1 VSGFGAT
8 IVPLG
13 EQAWTVVLGETV
25 DRMLHQRVTGL
36 AARIAAA
43 RVPGL
48 VEIVPAYATV
58 TVFFEGD
65 AEEIRRRLVALCH
78 PERSEGAGRRHPE
91 RNEGAG
97 RRHPER
103 SEGAGASHR
112 ERSEAIP
119 QLHVIPVRYTG
130 PDLAYVATQTGLT
143 PDQIIERHSARE
155 YLVYLL
161 GFVPGFGYLGDLDP
175 SLVLP
180 RRATPRTRVPAGS
193 VAIAGAQTAVYPL
206 ATPGGWHLIGTTT
219 MAMFDPARE
228 PAALLKAGDRV
239 RFEPVS

>member
-1 VSGFGAT
+1 MSGFGAT

-25 DRMLHQRVTGL
+25 DRMLHQRVTAL
-36 AARIAAA
+36 AGRIAGAKI
-43 RVPGL
+43 PGL

-65 AEEIRRRLVALCH
+65 AEEIRRQLVALCH
-78 PERSEGAGRRHPE
+78 PERRS
-91 RNEGAG
+91 
-97 RRHPER
+97 HPER
-103 SEGAGASHR
+103 SEGAGLR
-112 ERSEAIP
+112 ERTEGAEP
-119 QLHVIPVRYTG
+119 QLHTIPVRYDG
-130 PDLAYVATQTGLT
+130 PDLAYVAMETGLT
-143 PDQIIERHSARE
+143 PEQIVERHSARE

-180 RRATPRTRVPAGS
+180 RRAAPRTRVPPGS

-219 MAMFDPARE
+219 TAMFDPARE

-239 RFEPVS
+239 RFEPVP

>member
-1 VSGFGAT
+1 MSGFGAT

-25 DRMLHQRVTGL
+25 DRMLHQRVTAL
-36 AARIAAA
+36 ASRIAAA
-43 RVPGL
+43 RLPGL
-48 VEIVPAYATV
+48 VEVVPAYATV

-65 AEEIRRRLVALCH
+65 AEEIRRQLVALSH
-78 PERSEGAGRRHPE
+78 TPDT
-91 RNEGAG
+91 
-97 RRHPER
+97 
-103 SEGAGASHR
+103 SHR
-112 ERSEAIP
+112 ERSEAIS
-119 QLHVIPVRYTG
+119 QLHTIPVHYDG
-130 PDLAYVATQTGLT
+130 PDLADVATQTGLT
-143 PDQIIERHSARE
+143 PDQVVERHSSRE

-161 GFVPGFGYLGDLDP
+161 GFVPGFGYLGDLDS

-206 ATPGGWHLIGTTT
+206 ATPGGWHLIGSTTT
-219 MAMFDPARE
+219 RMFDPARE

-239 RFEPVS
+239 RFEPVP

>member
-1 VSGFGAT
+1 MSGFGAT

-25 DRMLHQRVTGL
+25 DRMLHQRVTAL

-43 RVPGL
+43 RLPGL

-65 AEEIRRRLVALCH
+65 AEEIRRQLVALCH
-78 PERSEGAGRRHPE
+78 APDT
-91 RNEGAG
+91 
-97 RRHPER
+97 
-103 SEGAGASHR
+103 SHR
-112 ERSEAIP
+112 ERSEAIQP
-119 QLHVIPVRYTG
+119 LHVIPVNYSG
-130 PDLAYVATQTGLT
+130 PDLADVATQTGLT
-143 PDQIIERHSARE
+143 PDQVVERHSSRE
-155 YLVYLL
+155 YLVYLR

-180 RRATPRTRVPAGS
+180 RRASPRTRGPAGS

-239 RFEPVS
+239 RFEPVP

>member
-25 DRMLHQRVTGL
+25 DRMLHQRVTAL
-36 AARIAAA
+36 AGRIAAA
-43 RVPGL
+43 RITGL

-65 AEEIRRRLVALCH
+65 AEEIRRKLVALCH
-78 PERSEGAGRRHPE
+78 PERSEGAG
-91 RNEGAG
+91 G
-97 RRHPER
+97 RHPER
-103 SEGAGASHR
+103 SEGAK
-112 ERSEAIP
+112 P
-119 QLHVIPVRYTG
+119 QLHTIPVRYTG
-130 PDLAYVATQTGLT
+130 PDLAWVATETGLT
-143 PDQIIERHSARE
+143 PDQVIERHASRE

-180 RRATPRTRVPAGS
+180 RRAIPRTRVPVGS

-206 ATPGGWHLIGTTT
+206 ATPGGWHLIGITTLT
-219 MAMFDPARE
+219 MFDPVRE

-239 RFEPVS
+239 RFEPVP

>member
-1 VSGFGAT
+1 MSGFGAT

-25 DRMLHQRVTGL
+25 DRMLHQRVTAL

-43 RVPGL
+43 RIQGL

-65 AEEIRRRLVALCH
+65 AEEIRRQLVALCH
-78 PERSEGAGRRHPE
+78 PERSEGAGLR
-91 RNEGAG
+91 G
-97 RRHPER
+97 R

-119 QLHVIPVRYTG
+119 PLHVIPVKYTG

-143 PDQIIERHSARE
+143 PDQVVERHASRE

-180 RRATPRTRVPAGS
+180 RRAAPRTRVTAGS

-219 MAMFDPARE
+219 TAMFDPDRE
-228 PAALLKAGDRV
+228 PPALLKAGDRV
-239 RFEPVS
+239 RFEPVP

>member
-1 VSGFGAT
+1 VSGIGAT

-25 DRMLHQRVTGL
+25 DRMLHQRVTAL
-36 AARIAAA
+36 AARIAGAKI
-43 RVPGL
+43 PGM

-65 AEEIRRRLVALCH
+65 AEETRRRLVALSH
-78 PERSEGAGRRHPE
+78 HERSEVIP
-91 RNEGAG
+91 
-97 RRHPER
+97 PP
-103 SEGAGASHR
+103 SHR
-112 ERSEAIP
+112 ERSEAIS
-119 QLHVIPVRYTG
+119 QLHIIPVKYTG
-130 PDLAYVATQTGLT
+130 PDLAHVASETGLT
-143 PDQIIERHSARE
+143 PDQIIQRHSGRE

-219 MAMFDPARE
+219 TAMFDPARE
-228 PAALLKAGDRV
+228 PAALLRAGDRV
-239 RFEPVS
+239 RFEPVP

>member
-1 VSGFGAT
+1 MSGFGAT

-43 RVPGL
+43 RIPGL
-48 VEIVPAYATV
+48 VEIVPAYATL

-65 AEEIRRRLVALCH
+65 AEEIRRKLVAL
-78 PERSEGAGRRHPE
+78 
-91 RNEGAG
+91 
-97 RRHPER
+97 
-103 SEGAGASHR
+103 SHR
-112 ERSEAIP
+112 ERSEAVPPPGHRERSQAGAGSHRERSDAIP
-119 QLHVIPVRYTG
+119 PLHVIPVRYDG
-130 PDLAYVATQTGLT
+130 PDLTYVASETGLT
-143 PDQIIERHSARE
+143 PAQIIERHCARE

-219 MAMFDPARE
+219 TAMFDPARE

-239 RFEPVS
+239 RFEPVP

>member
-1 VSGFGAT
+1 VSGIGAT

-25 DRMLHQRVTGL
+25 DRMLHQRVTAL

-43 RVPGL
+43 RLPGL
-48 VEIVPAYATV
+48 VEIVAAYATV

-65 AEEIRRRLVALCH
+65 PEEIRRQLVALSH
-78 PERSEGAGRRHPE
+78 APAT
-91 RNEGAG
+91 
-97 RRHPER
+97 
-103 SEGAGASHR
+103 SHR
-112 ERSEAIP
+112 ERSDAIST
-119 QLHVIPVRYTG
+119 LHVIPVRYHG
-130 PDLAYVATQTGLT
+130 PDLTYVASQTGLT
-143 PDQIIERHSARE
+143 LDQIIERHASRE

-206 ATPGGWHLIGTTT
+206 ATPGGWHLIGSTTT
-219 MAMFDPARE
+219 AMFDPARE
-228 PAALLKAGDRV
+228 PAALLKTGDRV
-239 RFEPVS
+239 RFEPVP

>member
-25 DRMLHQRVTGL
+25 DRMLHRRVTGL

-43 RVPGL
+43 RIPGL

-65 AEEIRRRLVALCH
+65 AEEMRRRLVAL
-78 PERSEGAGRRHPE
+78 
-91 RNEGAG
+91 
-97 RRHPER
+97 
-103 SEGAGASHR
+103 SHR
-112 ERSEAIP
+112 ERSEAVPPPGHRERSQAAAGSHRERSDAIP
-119 QLHVIPVRYTG
+119 PLHVIPVRYDG
-130 PDLAYVATQTGLT
+130 PDLTYVASETGLT
-143 PDQIIERHSARE
+143 PAQIIERHCARE

-219 MAMFDPARE
+219 TAMFDPARE

-239 RFEPVS
+239 RFEPVA

>member
-1 VSGFGAT
+1 MSGFGAT

-25 DRMLHQRVTGL
+25 DRMLHQRVTAL
-36 AARIAAA
+36 AGRIASARIT
-43 RVPGL
+43 GL

-65 AEEIRRRLVALCH
+65 AEEIRRQLVALCH
-78 PERSEGAGRRHPE
+78 PERRS
-91 RNEGAG
+91 
-97 RRHPER
+97 HPER
-103 SEGAGASHR
+103 SEGAEPH
-112 ERSEAIP
+112 
-119 QLHVIPVRYTG
+119 LHTIPVKYSG

-143 PDQIIERHSARE
+143 TEQIIERHSGRE

-180 RRATPRTRVPAGS
+180 RRAAPRTRVTAGS

-219 MAMFDPARE
+219 TAMFDPARE

-239 RFEPVS
+239 RFEPVP

>member
-1 VSGFGAT
+1 MSGFGAT

-25 DRMLHQRVTGL
+25 DRMLHERVTVL

-43 RVPGL
+43 RIPGL

-65 AEEIRRRLVALCH
+65 AEEIRRKLVALYH
-78 PERSEGAGRRHPE
+78 PERSEGAG
-91 RNEGAG
+91 G
-97 RRHPER
+97 RHPER
-103 SEGAGASHR
+103 SEGAT
-112 ERSEAIP
+112 P
-119 QLHVIPVRYTG
+119 QLHSIPVKYSG
-130 PDLAYVATQTGLT
+130 PDLDYVATQTGLT
-143 PDQIIERHSARE
+143 PDQVIERHASRE

-161 GFVPGFGYLGDLDP
+161 GFVPGFGYLGDLDA

-180 RRATPRTRVPAGS
+180 RRAAPRTRVPAGS

-206 ATPGGWHLIGTTT
+206 ATPGGWHLIGTTST
-219 MAMFDPARE
+219 VMFDPARE

-239 RFEPVS
+239 RFEPVP

>member
-1 VSGFGAT
+1 MSGFGAT

-25 DRMLHQRVTGL
+25 DRMLHQRVTALAGRIT
-36 AARIAAA
+36 AARI
-43 RVPGL
+43 PGL

-65 AEEIRRRLVALCH
+65 AEEIRRQLVALSH
-78 PERSEGAGRRHPE
+78 APAT
-91 RNEGAG
+91 
-97 RRHPER
+97 
-103 SEGAGASHR
+103 SHR

-119 QLHVIPVRYTG
+119 PLHVIPVRYTG

-143 PDQIIERHSARE
+143 TQQIIERHSGRE
-155 YLVYLL
+155 YVVYLL

-180 RRATPRTRVPAGS
+180 RRAAPRTRVTRGS

-206 ATPGGWHLIGTTT
+206 ATPGGWHLIGSTTT
-219 MAMFDPARE
+219 AMFDPARE
-228 PAALLKAGDRV
+228 PPALLRAGDRV
-239 RFEPVS
+239 RFEPTP

>member
-25 DRMLHQRVTGL
+25 DRMLHQRVTAL
-36 AARIAAA
+36 AARIATA
-43 RVPGL
+43 RIPGL

-65 AEEIRRRLVALCH
+65 AEEIRRQLVALSH
-78 PERSEGAGRRHPE
+78 APST
-91 RNEGAG
+91 
-97 RRHPER
+97 
-103 SEGAGASHR
+103 SHR

-119 QLHVIPVRYTG
+119 TLHTIPVRYTG
-130 PDLAYVATQTGLT
+130 PDLAYVATETGLT
-143 PDQIIERHSARE
+143 PDQVIERHSSRE

-175 SLVLP
+175 TLVLP
-180 RRATPRTRVPAGS
+180 RRATPRTRVPPGS

-206 ATPGGWHLIGTTT
+206 ETPGGWHLIGTTT

-239 RFEPVS
+239 RFEPVP

>member
-25 DRMLHQRVTGL
+25 DRMLHQRVTAL

-43 RVPGL
+43 RLPGL

-65 AEEIRRRLVALCH
+65 AEETRRRLVALSH
-78 PERSEGAGRRHPE
+78 HERSEVIP
-91 RNEGAG
+91 
-97 RRHPER
+97 PP
-103 SEGAGASHR
+103 
-112 ERSEAIP
+112 EAIP
-119 QLHVIPVRYTG
+119 ELHVIPVRYDG
-130 PDLAYVATQTGLT
+130 PDLAYIATQTGLT
-143 PDQIIERHSARE
+143 PEQIIQRHSSRE

-219 MAMFDPARE
+219 TVMFDPARE
-228 PAALLKAGDRV
+228 PAALLKAGDQV
-239 RFEPVS
+239 RFEPVA

>member
-1 VSGFGAT
+1 VT

-25 DRMLHQRVTGL
+25 DRMLHQRVTAL
-36 AARIAAA
+36 AARIAGAKI
-43 RVPGL
+43 PGL

-65 AEEIRRRLVALCH
+65 AEEIRRHLVALSH
-78 PERSEGAGRRHPE
+78 AP
-91 RNEGAG
+91 
-97 RRHPER
+97 
-103 SEGAGASHR
+103 ASGHR
-112 ERSEAIP
+112 DRSEAIP
-119 QLHVIPVRYTG
+119 PLHVIPVRYTG
-130 PDLAYVATQTGLT
+130 PDLGYVATQTGLT
-143 PDQIIERHSARE
+143 PEQIIERHSSRE

-180 RRATPRTRVPAGS
+180 RRATPRTRVAAGS

-206 ATPGGWHLIGTTT
+206 ATPGGWHLIGTTSV
-219 MAMFDPARE
+219 AMFDPARE
-228 PAALLKAGDRV
+228 PAALLQAGDRV
-239 RFEPVS
+239 RFEPVP